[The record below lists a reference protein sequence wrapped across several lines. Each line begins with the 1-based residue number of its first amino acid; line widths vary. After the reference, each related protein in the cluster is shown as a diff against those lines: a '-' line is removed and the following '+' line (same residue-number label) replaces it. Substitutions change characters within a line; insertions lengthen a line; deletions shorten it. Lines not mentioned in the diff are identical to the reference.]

1 MLKKFPF
8 FLSIILTVLADTDGQ
23 FSILGVKGFSGIVDV
38 NTTTGSSLFYYLFEQ
53 VNGDIDTDT
62 SPLVIWI
69 PGGPGCSASVAM
81 FGERISPLYVDDSGN
96 PHFNPLTWASR
107 VHILAV
113 DFPYGTGYSS
123 PTFWQDWV
131 LNSTSAAQVFIDFLD
146 LLQTRHNQWFN
157 RDIYIAG
164 EDFSSMFIPAIANLI
179 HIINRNLTPGHS
191 GYFDLKGVILGDP
204 WVNGALQS
212 SEFDTVLWN
221 EGLVNQMQKTVI
233 STYENFILGNAS
245 SNPKQAFISLQNLIG
260 YIDTAAGSVNVLNYR
275 KYSDEN
281 LGSLSTFLNNLT
293 VKQEFNVPST
303 ITWTQCS
310 ASVQSNLTSNYYV
323 QQSDTLSTILK
334 YFKVLIYSSQDNL
347 LINSIGVQNMIESL
361 SWQGIPDFKQSR
373 RGVWT
378 AAGNI
383 AGYAQTSSN
392 LTYVQII
399 NSGLYTGLNQ
409 GLNTRDM
416 AFRFIFNQGWN

>member
-1 MLKKFPF
+1 
-8 FLSIILTVLADTDGQ
+8 
-23 FSILGVKGFSGIVDV
+23 
-38 NTTTGSSLFYYLFEQ
+38 
-53 VNGDIDTDT
+53 
-62 SPLVIWI
+62 
-69 PGGPGCSASVAM
+69 
-81 FGERISPLYVDDSGN
+81 
-96 PHFNPLTWASR
+96 
-107 VHILAV
+107 
-113 DFPYGTGYSS
+113 
-123 PTFWQDWV
+123 
-131 LNSTSAAQVFIDFLD
+131 
-146 LLQTRHNQWFN
+146 
-157 RDIYIAG
+157 
-164 EDFSSMFIPAIANLI
+164 
-179 HIINRNLTPGHS
+179 
-191 GYFDLKGVILGDP
+191 
-204 WVNGALQS
+204 
-212 SEFDTVLWN
+212 
-221 EGLVNQMQKTVI
+221 MQKTVI